1 MPNEP
6 YWLPLEIIIRAN
18 AAEVARTREP
28 HHLLNPGLLE
38 SAWAKPRNRWSYEG
52 EEDLLTL
59 AVSLMQG
66 VAQNHPFQQGN
77 KRTAFQ
83 AGVLFMRLN
92 GLTIDK
98 RLDSADL
105 ADALVALIEH
115 ATDEAGFVAFL
126 RPHIADY
133 DDAG

>member
-6 YWLPLEIIIRAN
+6 RWLPLDVIIRAN
-18 AAEVARTREP
+18 AAEVARTGEP
-28 HHLLNPGLLE
+28 HHLLDVGLLE

-59 AVSLMQG
+59 ASALMQG

-83 AGVLFMRLN
+83 AGVLFLRSN

-115 ATDEAGFVAFL
+115 EMDEAGFVAFL
-126 RPHIADY
+126 RPHITAY
-133 DDAG
+133 G